1 MSPVHH
7 SIELLCSPSGPA
19 ENALLAAEV
28 DTWSRSTGTE
38 VAVTRLAD
46 HKDGLRAYLTGAAAQ
61 TTLVQV
67 TPDVVFE
74 LARDK
79 VLATP
84 PDEITTPAVRAAL
97 GPAFEVDGRQWAVPK
112 DYSLISLYQRA
123 DGEAGGTIP
132 STFMNPVYERIAPF
146 LYAHGGGTVL
156 DGGGGPESRPGNLAG
171 LRRVQELFREGMLTF
186 PQQCGYGNTV
196 TAAREG
202 TALRALEG
210 PWLPREVPAAWTT
223 TSLQELTG
231 GDTTLA
237 LTGGWAVTS
246 GSDDIA
252 WDLVRFLTAPATL
265 ERISRHSGPRSVHE
279 IGDADDFRLLRPA
292 AGSRS
297 AIWSWQALITAIPDG
312 RLEPLA
318 DALSVADI
326 GELT

>member
-1 MSPVHH
+1 MATDGERMSPVHH

-237 LTGGWAVTS
+237 LTGVGRSPAAPTTLPGIWFASSPLPPHSNGSLGTAAHDRCMRSATRTTS
-246 GSDDIA
+246 GFC
-252 WDLVRFLTAPATL
+252 VRPPAPGPP
-265 ERISRHSGPRSVHE
+265 SGP
-279 IGDADDFRLLRPA
+279 
-292 AGSRS
+292 
-297 AIWSWQALITAIPDG
+297 G
-312 RLEPLA
+312 RL
-318 DALSVADI
+318 
-326 GELT
+326 